1 MKIGIIY
8 SPSAS
13 IVDIAGLIQTFS
25 LSKQLFPDPDIQFKI
40 CSFLPQKTLETG
52 ITINASYVGLPLSG
66 FNILVVPGSD
76 GYEKL
81 KTDINWLTW
90 VQSADS
96 TSKFYGFHEGI
107 SIVNLVNVP
116 NQWKSNTRNPL
127 NGFFVA
133 LQVLSDILEPEK
145 ILTIARTLGIESS
158 WQNHL
163 QMMNIRQAALSRDTA
178 ETQIRVNLALD
189 GSGKSMIN
197 TRIPFLDHML
207 NQIAKHGLFD
217 IELNANGDLEIDQ
230 HHTMEDCGIILGDA
244 FRLALRDKKGINRM
258 ASTSVPMDESL
269 ATVTIDFSGRPYFVI
284 QSKWNGENIAEIPVS
299 LFEHF
304 LESFAIAARCN
315 LYIQVQAGKDNHHMC
330 EAIFKALARALDQAC
345 SLDVR
350 RLDQIPSTKEK
361 IF

>member
-1 MKIGIIY
+1 
-8 SPSAS
+8 
-13 IVDIAGLIQTFS
+13 
-25 LSKQLFPDPDIQFKI
+25 
-40 CSFLPQKTLETG
+40 
-52 ITINASYVGLPLSG
+52 
-66 FNILVVPGSD
+66 
-76 GYEKL
+76 
-81 KTDINWLTW
+81 
-90 VQSADS
+90 
-96 TSKFYGFHEGI
+96 
-107 SIVNLVNVP
+107 
-116 NQWKSNTRNPL
+116 
-127 NGFFVA
+127 
-133 LQVLSDILEPEK
+133 
-145 ILTIARTLGIESS
+145 
-158 WQNHL
+158 
-163 QMMNIRQAALSRDTA
+163 MNIRQSALSRNTA

-189 GSGKSMIN
+189 GSGISNIN

-217 IELNANGDLEIDQ
+217 IELTAIGDLEIDQ

-244 FRLALRDKKGINRM
+244 FRLALGDKKGINRM

-284 QSKWNGENIAEIPVS
+284 QSKWNGEEIAEIPVS

-315 LYIQVQAGKDNHHMC
+315 LYVQVQAGKDNHHMC
-330 EAIFKALARALDQAC
+330 EAIFKALAKALDQAC